1 MNNHRYRILRV
12 LLTVVRVLC
21 IMVITAEILVMSVCI
36 SGIIES
42 FEMLGHSFMIYTV
55 LALNSLLSIC
65 LTIFTV
71 KKIKNNLFR

>member
-1 MNNHRYRILRV
+1 MNNRYRIIRV
-12 LLTVVRVLC
+12 LLTVIKILC

-36 SGIIES
+36 SGIIEN
-42 FEMLGHSFMIYTV
+42 FEMSGHSFMIYTV

-65 LTIFTV
+65 LTIFAV

>member
-1 MNNHRYRILRV
+1 MNNRYRIIRV
-12 LLTVVRVLC
+12 LFTVIKILC
-21 IMVITAEILVMSVCI
+21 IMVITAEILIMSVCI

-42 FEMLGHSFMIYTV
+42 FEMSGHSFMIYTV

-65 LTIFTV
+65 LTIFAV

>member
-1 MNNHRYRILRV
+1 MNNRYRIIRV
-12 LLTVVRVLC
+12 LLTVIKILC
-21 IMVITAEILVMSVCI
+21 IMVITAEILIMSVCI

-42 FEMLGHSFMIYTV
+42 FEMSGHSFMIYTV

-65 LTIFTV
+65 LTIFAV